1 MMIKKERH
9 RYLLFK
15 IFFQDTLNFDEKLIL
30 KAIWKAIWRYFG
42 LKEASKVG
50 LWLLEFNND
59 NTYGIIRIS
68 HSTKEM
74 IIAAITLIREINGNR
89 VIIVPIKTSG
99 TINATKRIL
108 KDINKKCKEN
118 QLN

>member
-1 MMIKKERH
+1 MIKKERH

-15 IFFQDTLNFDEKLIL
+15 IFCQDTLNFDEKLIL

-50 LWLLEFNND
+50 LWLLEFNNN

-99 TINATKRIL
+99 TINVIKRIL
-108 KDINKKCKEN
+108 KEINEKFKEN

>member
-1 MMIKKERH
+1 MIKKERH

-15 IFFQDTLNFDEKLIL
+15 IFYHDTLNFDEKSIL

-50 LWLLEFNND
+50 LWLLEFDND
-59 NTYGIIRIS
+59 NSCGIIRIS
-68 HSTKEM
+68 HNTKEM
-74 IIAAITLIREINGNR
+74 IITALTLIREINGNR

-99 TINATKRIL
+99 TIKVIKRIL
-108 KDINKKCKEN
+108 KEVNKKYEEN
-118 QLN
+118 QLS